1 MRATEVTKKLRK
13 AGAEMIRQRGSHQRW
28 KIIHHGETYFTTVP
42 IHRGDIPLGTLRS
55 IEKQM
60 EPALGKGWLQ

>member
-1 MRATEVTKKLRK
+1 MKATEVTRKLRK

-28 KIIHHGETYFTTVP
+28 KIEINGQTCFTTVP
-42 IHRGDIPLGTLRS
+42 VHRGDIPLGTLRS